1 MFGSLEL
8 DLGQTQE
15 LVTLPE
21 TAVTYSV
28 QGNVVYFVREDKNIA
43 TAFPRVVEV
52 GPTRDGRVAILSG
65 VTEDELIVTA
75 GQNKLYRGA
84 EVRLD
89 NSSGFR

>member
-1 MFGSLEL
+1 M
-8 DLGQTQE
+8 GQNQE
-15 LVTLPE
+15 LVTSARNSGYILCPRE
-21 TAVTYSV
+21 RS
-28 QGNVVYFVREDKNIA
+28 YFVREDKNIA

-75 GQNKLYRGA
+75 GQISSTVGA